1 MRVLS
6 LQARLLV
13 GLATLFV
20 AALTGLGFVLVDEA
34 RSRQAQF
41 DLEQAQYQARTLA
54 ETSVGAIIG
63 EDFELMERLVSA
75 ALPSRR
81 YAYAAVVRPNG
92 QILTHTEITEI
103 GHRRGGAPTSKPA
116 DQLLR
121 FNDRPVREVGHPIY
135 AGRAQVASA
144 YVAYY
149 LDEEQILTAGTFY
162 KIALTVLLLLLGLGL
177 GSMFVS
183 RLIISPV
190 KMLTDAVSRA
200 SLDNSH
206 AETLP
211 ATLLARPDE
220 VGQLAQSYSAMTLRL
235 RQAFDSI
242 KRSNEELEQ
251 RVEERTRD
259 LMKANLRIEVDN
271 AHLAAVM
278 DNMAEGIVTLDCE
291 GRIESLNC
299 AAERL
304 FGHPPEDLVGKNGDS
319 LIVDSSRA
327 RYREQVARDLMAD
340 ATTSGGRWVW
350 ELIGQHRDGGQ
361 FPAEFVVSAMGAG
374 PERHFICLVR
384 DITARKMELNDLQ
397 FVANH
402 DALTGL
408 YNRRYFVNELERW
421 LALERRGRHPVSAL
435 MFIDLD
441 RFKAIND
448 RFGHA
453 AGDEVLIQVSRILH
467 GRARESD
474 IVARMGGD
482 EFAMLLHDVK
492 PEFALQVAE
501 AFRERVNQY
510 RYVNGSETAD
520 VGCSIGV
527 TMLDK
532 NVGTLAE
539 VIAQADQACYES
551 KHAGRDT
558 VRLFTSNSAA

>member
-6 LQARLLV
+6 LQARLLA

-20 AALTGLGFVLVDEA
+20 AALTGLGVVLVDEA

-41 DLEQAQYQARTLA
+41 DFEQAQYQARTLA

-63 EDFELMERLVSA
+63 DDFELMERLVNA

-81 YAYAAVVRPNG
+81 YAYAALVRPNG
-92 QILTHTEITEI
+92 QILTHTEVAEI
-103 GHRRGGAPTSKPA
+103 GHRRDSAPASEPT

-121 FNDRPVREVGHPIY
+121 FNDRPIREVGHPIY
-135 AGRAQVASA
+135 AGRAQVAGA
-144 YVAYY
+144 FVAYY
-149 LDEEQILTAGTFY
+149 LDEEQILTSGTVY

-190 KMLTDAVSRA
+190 KMLTDAVSRV

-259 LMKANLRIEVDN
+259 LVKANLRIEVDN

-278 DNMAEGIVTLDCE
+278 DNMAEGIVTLDCH
-291 GRIESLNC
+291 GRIESLNR

-304 FGHPPEDLVGKNGDS
+304 FGHPIADLVGKEGAD
-319 LIVDSSRA
+319 LVIDSSRA

-350 ELIGQHRDGGQ
+350 ELIGQHREGAQ
-361 FPAEFVVSAMGAG
+361 FPAEFVVSAMGVG
-374 PERHFICLVR
+374 PERHFICLIR

-448 RFGHA
+448 RYGHA

-467 GRARESD
+467 ARARESD

-492 PEFALQVAE
+492 PEFALQVGE

-510 RYVNGSETAD
+510 RYVNGLETAD

-527 TMLDK
+527 TMLDG

-551 KHAGRDT
+551 KRAGRDT
-558 VRLFTSNSAA
+558 VRLFTANNAA